1 MIGVDVVAVVVA
13 HGSLHGEPVHGLGSR
28 AQRLTREGWQ
38 HMRVLI
44 SVDMEGVAG
53 VVDPDDISPGQP
65 EYERNRRLMTA
76 EANAAVRG
84 VLQFDRAAEVLVSD
98 AHARY
103 RNILPELLDRRCELL
118 RGTPKPFG
126 MLAGIDTG
134 VDAVLF
140 VGYHGKAGTPDSV
153 LAHSVSGGVIGDIRC
168 NGRSLGEIG
177 LNVALAA
184 HFGAVPVL
192 VTGDGSVAREAGEVA
207 PGIHAVTVKRALGAR
222 AASSLHPEEACD
234 RIESTA
240 VLALASRDEVSALRF
255 DGPVELE
262 VRVHRT
268 RMAEQALLVP
278 GMRFKDAADG
288 CTLAYSAPDFPT
300 AYNVIELIILLGML

>member
-1 MIGVDVVAVVVA
+1 
-13 HGSLHGEPVHGLGSR
+13 
-28 AQRLTREGWQ
+28 
-38 HMRVLI
+38 MRVLI

-53 VVDPDDISPGQP
+53 VVDVDDISPGHV

-84 VLQFDRAAEVLVSD
+84 VLRCDGSAEVLVGD

-126 MLAGIDTG
+126 MLAGIDAG

-140 VGYHGKAGTPDSV
+140 IGYHGKAGTPGSV
-153 LAHSVSGGVIGDIRC
+153 LAHTVSGGVIGDVRC

-192 VTGDGSVAREAGEVA
+192 VTGDESVAREAGGVA

-222 AASSLHPEEACD
+222 AAAGLHPDEACE
-234 RIESTA
+234 RIESAAA
-240 VLALASRDEVSALRF
+240 VAVASRAEVSALRF

-278 GMRFKDAADG
+278 GMRLKDAADG

-300 AYNVIELIILLGML
+300 AYNVIELIVLLGAL

>member
-1 MIGVDVVAVVVA
+1 
-13 HGSLHGEPVHGLGSR
+13 
-28 AQRLTREGWQ
+28 
-38 HMRVLI
+38 MRVLI

-53 VVDPDDISPGQP
+53 VVDVDDISPGHP

-84 VLQFDRAAEVLVSD
+84 VLRFDGAAQVLVGD

-126 MLAGIDTG
+126 MLAGIDAG
-134 VDAVLF
+134 VDAVF
-140 VGYHGKAGTPDSV
+140 FIGYHGKAGTPGSV
-153 LAHSVSGGVIGDIRC
+153 LAHTVAGGVIGDVRC

-192 VTGDGSVAREAGEVA
+192 VTGDESVAWEAGEVA

-222 AASSLHPEEACD
+222 AASGLHPEEACD
-234 RIESTA
+234 RIESAATA
-240 VLALASRDEVSALRF
+240 ALASLESAGISPLRF

-300 AYNVIELIILLGML
+300 AYNVIELIVLLGAL